1 MSKVSII
8 VPVYNTGT
16 KLKKCLDSLVN
27 QTIKDIEIIIINDG
41 STDNSEETIK
51 EYIGNYKEQTK
62 DSSETN
68 EYKTQNNSSVN
79 SNSVKIEFYS
89 KENEGI
95 AKTRNYGIEKAN
107 SDYIL
112 FVDSDDYID
121 LKLVEKLLPYI
132 EQNIDLIKFKLQRV
146 NENEEILEKTDGPV
160 FEKTTGQEGFNKLY
174 SQDVLLDSPCVYLIK
189 KELFKKN
196 NFTFKR
202 TYHEDFGLMPLVIV
216 SAKDIVST
224 PYYLYAYVQSANS
237 LMRNDDYNKTLKRI
251 EDVWFHYDNAMNQI
265 EKMNLEKTTKE
276 NIKIYY
282 TNAVILKIYELK
294 EEDQKEFI
302 QEIKKRKMYKNIKAR
317 NLKQLIK
324 RYLLKFNIKLYI
336 KMR

>member
-1 MSKVSII
+1 MSKISII
-8 VPVYNTGT
+8 VPVYNTGA

-27 QTIKDIEIIIINDG
+27 QTVKDIEIIIINDG
-41 STDNSEETIK
+41 STDNSEEVIK
-51 EYIGNYKEQTK
+51 EYIKNNSKENEDKTESN
-62 DSSETN
+62 SSE
-68 EYKTQNNSSVN
+68 N

-121 LKLVEKLLPYI
+121 VKLVEKLLPYI

-146 NENEEILEKTDGPV
+146 NENGEILEKTDGPV

-174 SQDVLLDSPCVYLIK
+174 SQDVLLDSPCVYLMK

-196 NFTFKR
+196 NFAFKR
-202 TYHEDFGLMPLVIV
+202 TYHEDFGLMPLVII
-216 SAKDIVST
+216 SAKDMVST
-224 PYYLYAYVQSANS
+224 PYYLYSYVQSSNS
-237 LMRNDDYNKTLKRI
+237 LMRNDDYSKTLKRI
-251 EDVWFHYDNAMNQI
+251 EDVWFHYDNAMNKI

-282 TNAVILKIYELK
+282 TNATILKIYELK
-294 EEDQKEFI
+294 EEDQKQFI
-302 QEIKKRKMYKNIKAR
+302 KEIKKRKMYKNIKAR
-317 NLKQLIK
+317 NLKQMVK

>member
-1 MSKVSII
+1 M
-8 VPVYNTGT
+8 
-16 KLKKCLDSLVN
+16 
-27 QTIKDIEIIIINDG
+27 
-41 STDNSEETIK
+41 IK
-51 EYIGNYKEQTK
+51 EYKKNNSKENEDKTESN
-62 DSSETN
+62 SSE
-68 EYKTQNNSSVN
+68 N

-89 KENEGI
+89 KENEGV
-95 AKTRNYGIEKAN
+95 AKTRNYGIEKAT

-132 EQNIDLIKFKLQRV
+132 EKNIDLRKFKLQRV

-189 KELFKKN
+189 KELFTKN

-202 TYHEDFGLMPLVIV
+202 KYHEDFGLMPLVIV
-216 SAKDIVST
+216 SAPNIVST
-224 PYYLYAYVQSANS
+224 PYYLYSYVQSSNS

-282 TNAVILKIYELK
+282 TNAVILKTYELK
-294 EEDQKEFI
+294 EEDQKQFI

-324 RYLLKFNIKLYI
+324 RYLLKLNIKLYI

>member
-8 VPVYNTGT
+8 VPVYNTGA

-27 QTIKDIEIIIINDG
+27 QTVKDIEIIIINDG
-41 STDNSEETIK
+41 STDNSEEVIK
-51 EYIGNYKEQTK
+51 EYIKNNSKENEDKTESN
-62 DSSETN
+62 SSE
-68 EYKTQNNSSVN
+68 N
-79 SNSVKIEFYS
+79 SNSVKIDFYS

-95 AKTRNYGIEKAN
+95 AKTRNYGIEKAT

-121 LKLVEKLLPYI
+121 IKLVEKLLPYI

-146 NENEEILEKTDGPV
+146 NENGEILEKTDGPV
-160 FEKTTGQEGFNKLY
+160 FEKTTGQEGFNELY
-174 SQDVLLDSPCVYLIK
+174 SQDVLLDSPCVYLMK

-216 SAKDIVST
+216 SAKDMVST
-224 PYYLYAYVQSANS
+224 PYYLYSYVQSSNS
-237 LMRNDDYNKTLKRI
+237 LMRNDDYSKTLKRI
-251 EDVWFHYDNAMNQI
+251 EDVWFHYDNAMNKI

-294 EEDQKEFI
+294 EEDQKQFI

-317 NLKQLIK
+317 NLKQMVK

>member
-8 VPVYNTGT
+8 VPVYNTGA

-41 STDNSEETIK
+41 STDNSEKIIK
-51 EYIGNYKEQTK
+51 EYIANYKKQKQYDSKENENKTK
-62 DSSETN
+62 
-68 EYKTQNNSSVN
+68 NNSSEDN
-79 SNSVKIEFYS
+79 NSVEIEFYS

-132 EQNIDLIKFKLQRV
+132 EQDIDLIKFKLQRV
-146 NENEEILEKTDGPV
+146 NENGEILEKTDGPV

-224 PYYLYAYVQSANS
+224 PYYLYSYVQSSNS

-251 EDVWFHYDNAMNQI
+251 EDVWFHYDNSMNQI

-294 EEDQKEFI
+294 EEDQKQFI
-302 QEIKKRKMYKNIKAR
+302 KEIKKRKMYKNIKPR

>member
-8 VPVYNTGT
+8 VPVYNTAT

-27 QTIKDIEIIIINDG
+27 QTVKDIEIIIINDG
-41 STDNSEETIK
+41 STDNSEEVIK
-51 EYIGNYKEQTK
+51 EYIENYRKI
-62 DSSETN
+62 
-68 EYKTQNNSSVN
+68 TQNESEKKCNT
-79 SNSVKIEFYS
+79 VKIEFYS

-121 LKLVEKLLPYI
+121 EKLVKKLSKYI
-132 EQNIDLIKFKLQRV
+132 EQNIDIIKFKLQRV
-146 NENEEILEKTDGPV
+146 NENDEILEKTDGPV
-160 FEKTTGQEGFNKLY
+160 FENVTGQEGFNKLY

-189 KELFKKN
+189 KELFEKN
-196 NFTFKR
+196 KLSFKR
-202 TYHEDFGLMPLVIV
+202 TYHEDFGLIPLLIV
-216 SAKDIVST
+216 SAKNMVST
-224 PYYLYAYVQSANS
+224 PYYLYSYVQSSNS
-237 LMRNDDYNKTLKRI
+237 LMRNNDYNKTLKRI
-251 EDVWFHYDNAMNQI
+251 EDIWFHYDNAMKYIDKI
-265 EKMNLEKTTKE
+265 ELEKTTKE

-282 TNAVILKIYELK
+282 TNAVILKVYELQTK
-294 EEDQKEFI
+294 EQKEFI
-302 QEIKKRKMYKNIKAR
+302 KEIKKRKMYKNIKAR

>member
-8 VPVYNTGT
+8 VPVYNTGD

-41 STDNSEETIK
+41 STDNSEKIIK
-51 EYIGNYKEQTK
+51 EYIANYKKQKQYDSKENENKTK
-62 DSSETN
+62 
-68 EYKTQNNSSVN
+68 NNSSEDN
-79 SNSVKIEFYS
+79 NSVEIEFYS

-132 EQNIDLIKFKLQRV
+132 EQDIDLIKFKLQRV
-146 NENEEILEKTDGPV
+146 NENGEILEKTDGPV

-202 TYHEDFGLMPLVIV
+202 TYHEDFGLIPLIIMKADVVNSISYKGYNYYQRQGSTMNSMAYEKAKRKV
-216 SAKDIVST
+216 SDM
-224 PYYLYAYVQSANS
+224 YYFYKVLELEADKMKCNTTVFKSFITNS
-237 LMRNDDYNKTLKRI
+237 M
-251 EDVWFHYDNAMNQI
+251 
-265 EKMNLEKTTKE
+265 
-276 NIKIYY
+276 
-282 TNAVILKIYELK
+282 ILKITELNNK
-294 EEDQKEFI
+294 DYHEYLKKLKKDKAFDNI
-302 QEIKKRKMYKNIKAR
+302 LADSFPRKIKKIC
-317 NLKQLIK
+317 LKISP
-324 RYLLKFNIKLYI
+324 KLFWKI
-336 KMR
+336 MR

>member
-1 MSKVSII
+1 MSKISII
-8 VPVYNTGT
+8 VPVYNTGD
-16 KLKKCLDSLVN
+16 KFKKCLDSLVN
-27 QTIKDIEIIIINDG
+27 QTVKDIEIIIINDG
-41 STDNSEETIK
+41 STDNSEEIIK
-51 EYIGNYKEQTK
+51 EYIKEYKEQI
-62 DSSETN
+62 EA
-68 EYKTQNNSSVN
+68 N
-79 SNSVKIEFYS
+79 SNEDAVKIEFYS

-121 LKLVEKLLPYI
+121 IKLVEKLLPYI

-146 NENEEILEKTDGPV
+146 NENGEILEKTDGPV
-160 FEKTTGQEGFNKLY
+160 FEKTTGQDGFNKLY

-224 PYYLYAYVQSANS
+224 PYYLYSYVQSSNS

-251 EDVWFHYDNAMNQI
+251 EDVWFHYDNAMNKI

-294 EEDQKEFI
+294 EEDQKQFI
-302 QEIKKRKMYKNIKAR
+302 KEIKKRKMYKNIKVR

>member
-8 VPVYNTGT
+8 VPVYNTGA

-27 QTIKDIEIIIINDG
+27 QTVKDIEIIIINDG
-41 STDNSEETIK
+41 STDNSEEVIK
-51 EYIGNYKEQTK
+51 EYIKNNSKENEDKTESN
-62 DSSETN
+62 SSE
-68 EYKTQNNSSVN
+68 N

-146 NENEEILEKTDGPV
+146 NENGEILEKTDGPV

-216 SAKDIVST
+216 SAKNIVST
-224 PYYLYAYVQSANS
+224 PYYLYSYVQSSNS

-251 EDVWFHYDNAMNQI
+251 EDVWFHYDNAMNKI

-282 TNAVILKIYELK
+282 TNATILKIYELK
-294 EEDQKEFI
+294 EEDQKQFI
-302 QEIKKRKMYKNIKAR
+302 QEIKKRKMYKNIKTR

>member
-8 VPVYNTGT
+8 VPVYNTAT

-27 QTIKDIEIIIINDG
+27 QTVKDIEIIIINDG
-41 STDNSEETIK
+41 STDNSEEVIK
-51 EYIGNYKEQTK
+51 EYIENYRKI
-62 DSSETN
+62 
-68 EYKTQNNSSVN
+68 TQNESEKKCNT
-79 SNSVKIEFYS
+79 VKIEFYS

-121 LKLVEKLLPYI
+121 EKLVEKLSKYI
-132 EQNIDLIKFKLQRV
+132 EQNIDIIKFKLQRV
-146 NENEEILEKTDGPV
+146 NENDEILEKTDGPV
-160 FEKTTGQEGFNKLY
+160 FENVTGQEGFNKLY

-189 KELFKKN
+189 KELFEKN
-196 NFTFKR
+196 KLSFKR
-202 TYHEDFGLMPLVIV
+202 TYHEDFGLIPLLIV
-216 SAKDIVST
+216 SAKNMVST
-224 PYYLYAYVQSANS
+224 PYYLYSYVQSSNS
-237 LMRNDDYNKTLKRI
+237 LMRNNDYNKTLKRI
-251 EDVWFHYDNAMNQI
+251 EDIWFHYDNAMKYIDKI
-265 EKMNLEKTTKE
+265 ELEKTTKE

-282 TNAVILKIYELK
+282 TNAVILKVYELQTK
-294 EEDQKEFI
+294 EQKEFI
-302 QEIKKRKMYKNIKAR
+302 KEIKKRKMYKNIKAR

>member
-8 VPVYNTGT
+8 VPVYNTGD

-41 STDNSEETIK
+41 STDNSEEVIK
-51 EYIGNYKEQTK
+51 EFIENYKEQIQ

-68 EYKTQNNSSVN
+68 EYKIQNNSSAN

-121 LKLVEKLLPYI
+121 VKLVEKLLPYI

-146 NENEEILEKTDGPV
+146 NESGEILEKTDGPV

-216 SAKDIVST
+216 SAKDMVST
-224 PYYLYAYVQSANS
+224 PYYLYAYVQSSNS

-294 EEDQKEFI
+294 EEDKKQFI
-302 QEIKKRKMYKNIKAR
+302 KEIKKRKMYKNIKPR

>member
-8 VPVYNTGT
+8 VPVYNTGD

-41 STDNSEETIK
+41 STDNSEKIIK
-51 EYIGNYKEQTK
+51 EYIANYKKQKQYDSKENENKTK
-62 DSSETN
+62 
-68 EYKTQNNSSVN
+68 NNSSEDN
-79 SNSVKIEFYS
+79 NSVEIEFYS

-121 LKLVEKLLPYI
+121 KKLVEKLLPYI
-132 EQNIDLIKFKLQRV
+132 VQNIDLIKFKLQRV
-146 NENEEILEKTDGPV
+146 NENGEILEKTDGPV

-174 SQDVLLDSPCVYLIK
+174 SQDVLLDSPCVYLMK

-216 SAKDIVST
+216 SAKDMVST
-224 PYYLYAYVQSANS
+224 PYYLYSYVQSSNS
-237 LMRNDDYNKTLKRI
+237 LMRNDDYSKTLKRI
-251 EDVWFHYDNAMNQI
+251 EDVWFHYDNAMNKI

-282 TNAVILKIYELK
+282 TNATILKIYELK
-294 EEDQKEFI
+294 EEDQKQFI
-302 QEIKKRKMYKNIKAR
+302 KEIKKRKMYKNIKAR
-317 NLKQLIK
+317 NLKQMVK

>member
-8 VPVYNTGT
+8 VPVYNTAT

-27 QTIKDIEIIIINDG
+27 QTVKDIEIIIINDG
-41 STDNSEETIK
+41 STDNSEEIIK
-51 EYIGNYKEQTK
+51 EYIENYRKI
-62 DSSETN
+62 
-68 EYKTQNNSSVN
+68 TQNESEKKCNT
-79 SNSVKIEFYS
+79 VKIEFYS

-121 LKLVEKLLPYI
+121 EKLVKKLSKYI
-132 EQNIDLIKFKLQRV
+132 EQNIDIIKFKLQRV
-146 NENEEILEKTDGPV
+146 NENDEILEKTDGPV
-160 FEKTTGQEGFNKLY
+160 FENVTGQEGFNKLY

-189 KELFKKN
+189 KELFEKN
-196 NFTFKR
+196 KLSFKR
-202 TYHEDFGLMPLVIV
+202 TYHEDFGLIPLLIV
-216 SAKDIVST
+216 SAKNMVST
-224 PYYLYAYVQSANS
+224 PYYLYSYVQSSNS
-237 LMRNDDYNKTLKRI
+237 LMRNNDYNKTLKRI
-251 EDVWFHYDNAMNQI
+251 EDVWFHYDNAMKYIDKI
-265 EKMNLEKTTKE
+265 ELEKTTKE

-282 TNAVILKIYELK
+282 TNAVILKVYELQTK
-294 EEDQKEFI
+294 EQKEFI
-302 QEIKKRKMYKNIKAR
+302 KEIKKRKMYKNIKAR

>member
-8 VPVYNTGT
+8 VPVYNTGA

-27 QTIKDIEIIIINDG
+27 QTVKDIEIIIINDG
-41 STDNSEETIK
+41 STDNSEEVIK
-51 EYIGNYKEQTK
+51 EYIKNNSKENEDKTESN
-62 DSSETN
+62 SSE
-68 EYKTQNNSSVN
+68 N

-121 LKLVEKLLPYI
+121 VKLVEKLLPYI

-146 NENEEILEKTDGPV
+146 NENGEILEKTDGPV

-216 SAKDIVST
+216 SAKNIVST
-224 PYYLYAYVQSANS
+224 PYYLYSYVQSSNS

-251 EDVWFHYDNAMNQI
+251 EDVWFHYDNAMNKI

-282 TNAVILKIYELK
+282 TNATILKIYELK
-294 EEDQKEFI
+294 EEDQKQFI
-302 QEIKKRKMYKNIKAR
+302 QEIKKRKMYKNIKTR

>member
-8 VPVYNTGT
+8 VPVYNTGA

-27 QTIKDIEIIIINDG
+27 QTVKDIEIIIINDG
-41 STDNSEETIK
+41 STDNSEEVIK
-51 EYIGNYKEQTK
+51 EYIK
-62 DSSETN
+62 
-68 EYKTQNNSSVN
+68 NNSKEN
-79 SNSVKIEFYS
+79 EDKTESNSVKIEFYS

-121 LKLVEKLLPYI
+121 KKLVEKLLPYI

-146 NENEEILEKTDGPV
+146 NENGEILEKTDGPV

-174 SQDVLLDSPCVYLIK
+174 SQDVLLDSPCVYLMK

-216 SAKDIVST
+216 SAKDMVST
-224 PYYLYAYVQSANS
+224 PYYLYSYVQSSNS

-251 EDVWFHYDNAMNQI
+251 EDVWFHYDNAMNKI

-294 EEDQKEFI
+294 EEDQKRFI
-302 QEIKKRKMYKNIKAR
+302 KEIKKRKMYKNIKAR
-317 NLKQLIK
+317 NLKQMIK

>member
-8 VPVYNTGT
+8 VPVYNTGD

-41 STDNSEETIK
+41 STDNSEKIIK
-51 EYIGNYKEQTK
+51 EYIANYKKQKQYDSKENENKTK
-62 DSSETN
+62 
-68 EYKTQNNSSVN
+68 NNSSEDN
-79 SNSVKIEFYS
+79 NSVEIEFYS

-121 LKLVEKLLPYI
+121 KKLVEKLLPYI
-132 EQNIDLIKFKLQRV
+132 VQNIDLIKFKLQRV
-146 NENEEILEKTDGPV
+146 NENGEILEKTDGPV

-174 SQDVLLDSPCVYLIK
+174 SQDVLLDSPCVYLMK

-216 SAKDIVST
+216 SAKDMVST
-224 PYYLYAYVQSANS
+224 PYYLYSYVQSSNS
-237 LMRNDDYNKTLKRI
+237 LMRNDDYSKTLKRI
-251 EDVWFHYDNAMNQI
+251 EDVWFHYDNAMNKI
-265 EKMNLEKTTKE
+265 EKMN
-276 NIKIYY
+276 Y
-282 TNAVILKIYELK
+282 
-294 EEDQKEFI
+294 
-302 QEIKKRKMYKNIKAR
+302 
-317 NLKQLIK
+317 
-324 RYLLKFNIKLYI
+324 
-336 KMR
+336 